1 MSIAKRTLSSISIL
15 LCMLWTL
22 GCTNRTLDDRV
33 RLLREQM
40 QEVPTSAGNYVERLS
55 TLEDWWND
63 LASRGRLRIPTVVAV
78 PIMQLRFAGQFTGA
92 TPDLITRI
100 ERTLAFV
107 EEHGD
112 QIGSLERVDDADLVA
127 NEFATIVLEYTVG
140 DVAIETGGLL
150 RIGQIFSANKLQR
163 LQNTDPTADAYVAFE
178 VTSSAATNLMMA
190 PFRGVFG
197 NLFSDEPGPA
207 LRVSSGTLKRG
218 DRVRITLGDR
228 SRGSRG
234 LRMVPR
240 DADAYRF
247 VLLADPE
254 AQGVLVPAGFVSV
267 RIRGASPE
275 GIRAV
280 VPSIVAV
287 GETFSLRLAVED
299 RYFSP
304 ATYPGG
310 TFSVRL
316 LGKEI
321 GEIEIPTG
329 GSEGKLEGL
338 VIDRDGGFRFE
349 VVSKDSSLLTASNPV
364 LVEAD
369 PKQRIY
375 WGELHGHSGLEDATG
390 TVSRY
395 YEYARD
401 VAFLDFGSLTG
412 HDVALT
418 APGWKEIREATEKAN
433 RAGSFVAFMGY
444 EWSVN
449 YQSGGHH
456 NVFFKNDPG
465 RYVTYRDTI
474 EQSVLYQRL
483 KEIQGADNVLV
494 IPHAHEPG
502 NWKVSDP
509 DIERL
514 VEMYSM
520 HGSFEYF
527 GQRYLDQGYRVGLI
541 AASDDHTG
549 HPGNAPATISTRGG
563 LAAVYAPR
571 LDRESIW
578 HGLTSRATYATS
590 GKRAVA
596 KISIDGGGIGQEL
609 SAGALTFKMRVLG
622 TAAIDHIDLIQNGK
636 VVYSQDYAR
645 SQKGS
650 ANAVQIMFHSPTET
664 PGNEVRP
671 PLHAVKWNG
680 WIEVEQGSIQSIEP
694 LGLDHF
700 TDQFRQVDSSKV
712 WFSCKVRGD
721 VDGLFLHLGESPKEA
736 TITIRIGDEFD
747 REAEGSGS
755 SKGLTQQPGPPID
768 RALHQLRLQ
777 VRDLAPDR
785 SRFDLSS
792 DAVVF
797 ARLAAV
803 NGPWDV
809 SFDYRPTEA
818 PTPNDY
824 FYLRVVQIDGETIWT
839 SPIWIGDEGSR

>member
-1 MSIAKRTLSSISIL
+1 MPIPKRTLSVVML
-15 LCMLWTL
+15 LCALWV
-22 GCTNRTLDDRV
+22 GCTNRTLEDRV

-40 QEVPTSAGNYVERLS
+40 QEVPTSAGNYVQRLS
-55 TLEDWWND
+55 TLEDWRND

-78 PIMQLRFAGQFTGA
+78 PIMQLRFAGQFSA
-92 TPDLITRI
+92 ETPDLIARI

-112 QIGSLERVDDADLVA
+112 RIGTLERVDEADLVA

-140 DVAIETGGLL
+140 DVAIETEGLL
-150 RIGQIFSANKLQR
+150 RIGQIFSANKVQP
-163 LQNTDPTADAYVAFE
+163 LQNTDPTADAHVSFE
-178 VTSSAATNLMMA
+178 VTGDARTSLTMA

-197 NLFSDEPGPA
+197 DLFSDAPGPA
-207 LRVSSGTLKRG
+207 LRVDSGSLKRG

-228 SRGSRG
+228 SQGSRG
-234 LRMVPR
+234 LRMMPR
-240 DADAYRF
+240 DADAFRF
-247 VLLADPE
+247 VLLADPRGE
-254 AQGVLVPAGFVSV
+254 GVLVPAGFVSV
-267 RIRGASPE
+267 SVRGASPE
-275 GIRAV
+275 GLRAV
-280 VPSIVAV
+280 VPSIVAA
-287 GETFSLRLAVED
+287 GEPFSLRLAVED

-321 GEIEIPTG
+321 GEIEIPAG
-329 GSEGKLEGL
+329 RSEGKLDGL
-338 VIDRDGGFRFE
+338 VIDSEGGFRFE
-349 VVSKDSSLLTASNPV
+349 VASKDSSLLTTSNPV

-375 WGELHGHSGLEDATG
+375 WGELHGHSGLEDAIG

-449 YQSGGHH
+449 YQNGGHH

-509 DIERL
+509 EIERL

-571 LDRESIW
+571 LDRENIW
-578 HGLTSRATYATS
+578 RGLTSRATYATS

-596 KISIDGGGIGQEL
+596 KISIDGGGIGQEI
-609 SAGALTFKMRVLG
+609 SAGAPTFKMRVLG

-664 PGNEVRP
+664 PGNDVRP

-680 WIEVEQGSIQSIEP
+680 WLEVDQGRIQSIEP

-721 VDGLFLHLGESPKEA
+721 VDGLFLHLGDSPKEA
-736 TITIRIGDEFD
+736 TITIRIGDELD
-747 REAEGSGS
+747 REGSAS

-768 RALHQLRLQ
+768 RALHQLRFE
-777 VRDLAPDR
+777 VRDLAPDG

-818 PTPNDY
+818 PKPNDY
-824 FYLRVVQIDGETIWT
+824 FYLRAVQIDGETVWT
-839 SPIWIGDEGSR
+839 SPIWIGGRDSR